1 LKKVLKKITFHW
13 GEIWPL
19 EIQKLLTIYFPK
31 TILENVDDYSFLECR
46 GYLHI
51 NPQPHDIYSKR
62 VLKMFFLY
70 SPSLKSPKE

>member
-1 LKKVLKKITFHW
+1 MVLITRAQEMKEVLKKITFHW

-19 EIQKLLTIYFPK
+19 EIQIFLTICFPK
-31 TILENVDDYSFLECR
+31 TILENIDHYYFLECR

-62 VLKMFFLY
+62 VF
-70 SPSLKSPKE
+70 